1 MAVRHSTANFRA
13 SWVPTILVVTVSIYL
28 SLATAVNAA
37 SWNGIE
43 PLKTRRDDVVKIL
56 GQPISE
62 STDGVLRF
70 NVSGGSIQVSFVNEK
85 FVATKKLRPELA
97 GTVLEIVLQHE
108 HSSDTAESLNL
119 LKNRDFIRDD
129 VRNISFF
136 RNPKD
141 GLVYTFIDGNLKT
154 TRYTFADTQLGRARR

>member
-1 MAVRHSTANFRA
+1 
-13 SWVPTILVVTVSIYL
+13 VPTILVVTLSIYL
-28 SLATAVNAA
+28 GLATSVNAA

-56 GQPISE
+56 GQPITE

-70 NVSGGSIQVSFVNEK
+70 NVSGGSVQVSFVNEK

-108 HSSDTAESLNL
+108 HSSDTAESLSL

-141 GLVYTFIDGNLKT
+141 GLVYTFIDGSLKT
-154 TRYTFADTQLGRARR
+154 TRYTFADNQLSKARR

>member
-1 MAVRHSTANFRA
+1 
-13 SWVPTILVVTVSIYL
+13 VPTILVVTVSIYL
-28 SLATAVNAA
+28 SLATAVSAA

-70 NVSGGSIQVSFVNEK
+70 NVSGGSVQVSFVNEK

-136 RNPKD
+136 RNPKE
-141 GLVYTFIDGNLKT
+141 GLVYTFIDGSLKT

>member
-1 MAVRHSTANFRA
+1 MRHSTAKFRA
-13 SWVPTILVVTVSIYL
+13 SLVPTIFAVTVSICL

-70 NVSGGSIQVSFVNEK
+70 SVSGGSVQVSFVSEK

-108 HSSDTAESLNL
+108 HSSDTAESLSL

-141 GLVYTFIDGNLKT
+141 GLVYTFIDGSLKT
-154 TRYTFADTQLGRARR
+154 TRYTFADNQLSKARR

>member
-1 MAVRHSTANFRA
+1 
-13 SWVPTILVVTVSIYL
+13 VPTVLVVTVSICV
-28 SLATAVNAA
+28 SLVTGVNAA

-62 STDGVLRF
+62 SADGVLRF
-70 NVSGGSIQVSFVNEK
+70 TVSGGSVQVSFVSEK
-85 FVATKKLRPELA
+85 FVATKKLRPDIA

-108 HSSDTAESLNL
+108 HSSDTAESMNL

-129 VRNISFF
+129 MRNISTF

-141 GLVYTFIDGNLKT
+141 GLVYTFIDGSLKT
-154 TRYTFADTQLGRARR
+154 TRYTFADAQLGRARR